1 MPRIL
6 IASAAL
12 LAVTALY
19 VWGIGG
25 GTGAKVPPEEARR
38 QVYVAFDNRPQVP
51 VGGSLAA
58 LVRSEQ
64 VGWDMLMNTAIGA
77 DDAAVRR
84 DAIRAALQA
93 LDADSEMQASVL
105 ATLRQMSD
113 VELAEFA
120 RDNCH
125 HRAEDLVGNV
135 AAETRDPEVRERAQ
149 AVLDEL
155 RKRPFKGPIPT
166 EGASG

>member
-12 LAVTALY
+12 LALTAIY

-25 GTGAKVPPEEARR
+25 GGKVPPEEARR
-38 QVYVAFDNRPQVP
+38 QVYLTFENRPQIP
-51 VGGSLAA
+51 VSGPLATF
-58 LVRSEQ
+58 VGSEQ
-64 VGWDMLMNTAIGA
+64 VMWDMLMNTAIGA
-77 DDAAVRR
+77 NDSAVRR

-93 LDADSEMQASVL
+93 LDADPEMRASVL
-105 ATLRQMSD
+105 GTLRQMSD
-113 VELAEFA
+113 VELAQFA
-120 RDNCH
+120 RDNCY

-135 AAETRDPEVRERAQ
+135 AAETRDREVRQRAQ
-149 AVLDEL
+149 AVLGEL
-155 RKRPFKGPIPT
+155 HKRPFKGPIPT